1 MLDPIGLYNQQMEVL
16 TLNFERAQRKC
27 LQDATEKKKTHQKFK
42 DEVVT
47 TDEDDGRIGLGLQL
61 GINPKQ

>member
-1 MLDPIGLYNQQMEVL
+1 LKEHKGSAFKMPQ
-16 TLNFERAQRKC
+16 
-27 LQDATEKKKTHQKFK
+27 KKKTPQKFK

-47 TDEDDGRIGLGLQL
+47 TDEDDGRIGLGLQV

>member
-27 LQDATEKKKTHQKFK
+27 LQDATEKKTPQKFK

-47 TDEDDGRIGLGLQL
+47 TDEDDGRIGLGLQV